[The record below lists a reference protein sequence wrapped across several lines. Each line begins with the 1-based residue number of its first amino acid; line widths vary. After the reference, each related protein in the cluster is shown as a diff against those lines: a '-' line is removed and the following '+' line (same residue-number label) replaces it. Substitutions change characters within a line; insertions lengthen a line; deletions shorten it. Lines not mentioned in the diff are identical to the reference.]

1 MDKDQHTQ
9 SLWVKYMSAFIAL
22 ELLEKIK
29 KNKRTFGKLSQLVV
43 SEFQFVASS
52 PAVTV
57 TPLFPWLHCTIDQQ
71 CPADDIGKKIILMPH
86 TPTLRLSWY
95 INRKN
100 TRDKKGLF
108 KK

>member
-9 SLWVKYMSAFIAL
+9 SLWVKYLSAFIAL

-43 SEFQFVASS
+43 SEFQFVASNPYS
-52 PAVTV
+52 LGFTV
-57 TPLFPWLHCTIDQQ
+57 QLINSVLQM
-71 CPADDIGKKIILMPH
+71 IL
-86 TPTLRLSWY
+86 PTLRLSGY

-100 TRDKKGLF
+100 TRDDKGLF